1 MIEGEK
7 FLKFFILQCK
17 DGCHLLIGVTESH
30 DGSWDQLCSTI
41 RKKEMYFFIKRIDD
55 LTVSC
60 NCTIK
65 IMSWSYIRRYIKTI
79 LKIRD

>member
-1 MIEGEK
+1 MSE
-7 FLKFFILQCK
+7 
-17 DGCHLLIGVTESH
+17 
-30 DGSWDQLCSTI
+30 
-41 RKKEMYFFIKRIDD
+41 RKKFSFIKRIDD

-65 IMSWSYIRRYIKTI
+65 IMSWAYIRRYIKTI